1 MNRILFAA
9 ARGAKVQKDDT
20 WIGAWVETDRLDLWK
35 LEHLPHLHRIH
46 PDDSDLEYGPV
57 SSALRKTA
65 EDGKFADLPKVCGCE
80 MMLWVVD
87 SGPEWDSA
95 TKIHRRMFLLFL
107 AEALADEGL

>member
-1 MNRILFAA
+1 MSRLLFAA
-9 ARGAKVQKDDT
+9 ARGARIQARAQTADGDT
-20 WIGAWVETDRLDLWK
+20 WYGAAGIVLKKDLRT
-35 LEHLPHLHRIH
+35 LRIH
-46 PDDSDLEYGPV
+46 PADAALEYGPV